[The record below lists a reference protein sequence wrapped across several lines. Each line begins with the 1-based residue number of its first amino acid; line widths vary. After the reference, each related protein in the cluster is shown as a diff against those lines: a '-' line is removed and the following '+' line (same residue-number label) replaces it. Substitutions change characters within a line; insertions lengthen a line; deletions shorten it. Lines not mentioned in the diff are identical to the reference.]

1 MSFRRIAF
9 GLIAIALIG
18 HTASIRAQKT
28 SSELPDLQ
36 GVWNFA
42 SLTPLERPAEFAG
55 KRTMTK
61 QETIAYEKRMIER
74 NDRDRRDPNPA
85 ADVGAAYNEAWYD
98 RGTTVAM
105 VNGRYLTSLITD
117 PADGRLPPL
126 TPAATARA
134 AAREAWR
141 REHPSD
147 GPEDRPLAERCLM
160 FGAGPPLLPGGY
172 NNYLQI
178 FQTNDYV
185 AILNEM
191 IHDTRIVPL
200 DGRPHAPS
208 SIRRWQGDPRG
219 RWEGKTL
226 VVDTTNFTD
235 KTNFRGTSDRLHVVE
250 RFTRIDGDTL
260 LYEFT
265 VDDPSSFTK
274 PWTAVLPMKR
284 SDDRIFEYACHEANY
299 GLEGVLRGARFA
311 EKKQ

>member
-1 MSFRRIAF
+1 V
-9 GLIAIALIG
+9 AL
-18 HTASIRAQKT
+18 
-28 SSELPDLQ
+28 
-36 GVWNFA
+36 
-42 SLTPLERPAEFAG
+42 
-55 KRTMTK
+55 
-61 QETIAYEKRMIER
+61 
-74 NDRDRRDPNPA
+74 
-85 ADVGAAYNEAWYD
+85 
-98 RGTTVAM
+98 

-134 AAREAWR
+134 AARAEWR

-178 FQTNDYV
+178 FQTKDYV
-185 AILNEM
+185 SILNEM
-191 IHDTRIVPL
+191 IHDARIVPL

-226 VVDTTNFTD
+226 VVDTTNFND
-235 KTNFRGTSDRLHVVE
+235 KTNFRGTSDRLHLVE
-250 RFTRIDGDTL
+250 RFTRIDTDTL

-299 GLEGVLRGARFA
+299 GLEGVLRGARFE
-311 EKKQ
+311 EKKKQ